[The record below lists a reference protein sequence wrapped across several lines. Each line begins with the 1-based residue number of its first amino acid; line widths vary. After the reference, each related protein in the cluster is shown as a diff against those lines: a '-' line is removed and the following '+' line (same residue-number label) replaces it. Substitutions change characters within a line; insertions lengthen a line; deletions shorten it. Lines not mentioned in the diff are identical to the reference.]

1 MADVA
6 CLRKI
11 FLFRDLSED
20 ELEEVLNRTQTRN
33 FSAKTV
39 IIEEGETGDSMFI
52 MLSGEVAITK
62 QLILGLDEDAPKERV
77 MNRLEAEDAST
88 LRR

>member
-1 MADVA
+1 MADNA
-6 CLRKI
+6 SLRKI

-20 ELEEVLNRTQTRN
+20 EMEELLSRTQTRN
-33 FSAKTV
+33 IPAETV

-62 QLILGLDEDAPKERV
+62 RLMLDLDNIFWVCLSYFCRNSV
-77 MNRLEAEDAST
+77 Q
-88 LRR
+88 